1 MKKSIIATSLIL
13 SSIYANAFD
22 LKSIA
27 SDVAKNVVQNQ
38 TSSNSNINSNLDNST
53 ISNGLKEALKTGV
66 NYAVSSL
73 GKDGGYLNNSD
84 VKIPLPNNLQNAE
97 KLIRKASGD
106 KMVDDL
112 ILSMNSAASK
122 AAPKTA
128 DIFMDAIS
136 KMSLDDAQKILSGN
150 DTAATDYFRN
160 SSTKSLQN
168 MIKPIIEES
177 MKDNNVYQ
185 YYDMA
190 NSYYQKSDVKNLVN
204 NSSLGALAKNLGADS
219 YIPGNSD
226 ESLDDFITNKAID
239 GLFTLIAEKEASIRE
254 NPIEQ
259 TSSILKQVFGR

>member
-22 LKSIA
+22 LKGIA
-27 SDVAKNVVQNQ
+27 SDVAKNVIQNQ

-53 ISNGLKEALKTGV
+53 ISSGLKEALKTGV

-73 GKDGGYLNNSD
+73 GKDGGYLNNSA

-97 KLIRKASGD
+97 KLIRKAGGD

-136 KMSLDDAQKILSGN
+136 KMSLDDAQKILRG
-150 DTAATDYFRN
+150 
-160 SSTKSLQN
+160 
-168 MIKPIIEES
+168 I
-177 MKDNNVYQ
+177 
-185 YYDMA
+185 
-190 NSYYQKSDVKNLVN
+190 
-204 NSSLGALAKNLGADS
+204 
-219 YIPGNSD
+219 
-226 ESLDDFITNKAID
+226 
-239 GLFTLIAEKEASIRE
+239 
-254 NPIEQ
+254 
-259 TSSILKQVFGR
+259 